1 MVVFRNYFLITLWGG
16 WLFFFFA
23 VIGAS
28 VITFAFSM
36 MVSISPELNQFS
48 VSILKSKNI
57 DLILVMFPV
66 SLILSGIVVISFIP
80 RNKKVSKNNSP
91 ESGKRK
97 LGSFSSQN
105 SIQGDQAKVAAQ
117 QLDAHLEER
126 KKIREQLQK
135 KAQEKELEDV
145 SDRTVLPRPD

>member
-1 MVVFRNYFLITLWGG
+1 MRWLVVL
-16 WLFFFFA
+16 FFA

-80 RNKKVSKNNSP
+80 RNKKVSKKNSP

>member
-1 MVVFRNYFLITLWGG
+1 MRWLVVL
-16 WLFFFFA
+16 FFA

-80 RNKKVSKNNSP
+80 RNKKVSKKNSP

-126 KKIREQLQK
+126 KKVREQLQK
-135 KAQEKELEDV
+135 KAEEKELGDV
-145 SDRTVLPRPD
+145 SDATVLPRPD

>member
-1 MVVFRNYFLITLWGG
+1 MRWLVVL
-16 WLFFFFA
+16 FFA